1 MLTIMKRKGD
11 RPEDIGS
18 EKRLLRQRS
27 KKMIEDLKQSYTM
40 TTEARYA
47 NGHIEYRPDIAPK
60 PMTGRMDP
68 LPKWHRWALFASRC
82 ATLLRINLQCATLLH
97 INLQIFRFT
106 CIQNRN
112 AYVYYSRYA

>member
-1 MLTIMKRKGD
+1 VTTNMLTIMKRKGD

-68 LPKWHRWALFASRC
+68 LPKWHRWALFASQS
-82 ATLLRINLQCATLLH
+82 QCATLLH
-97 INLQIFRFT
+97 MNLQIFRVT

-112 AYVYYSRYA
+112 AYVYYSRHA